1 MATPVEVPKLGNTVE
16 ECLIGKWLKQ
26 KGDAVSEG
34 DVIAEIETDKATFEV
49 TAPVSG
55 TLLETY
61 FEEGALVPVFT
72 NLLVIGEPGEDTAG
86 FRPKPSE
93 AAAPAAPANAPAQSA
108 PAVQSAAAAP
118 QNAAAERTLAVAAP
132 VPAPAARAGAWSP
145 RARRFADDHDFHP
158 ASVAGSGPSGRVLE
172 EDLRREYYLSPRV
185 SSAAKKQ
192 MQSGAEARNSGSGAA
207 GMILTADLGPAP
219 TRISTIRERIA
230 RRMRESLASTAQYTL
245 NSSANAG
252 GLLAVRAK
260 VKAAQAKGA
269 PNININ
275 DLVTFCAIL
284 ALREIPDLNAEF
296 IDGKIYK
303 HPQIHIGFACD
314 TPRGLIVPVVRDAQD
329 LAIGELALKM
339 KELAEQAVQ
348 GTISADDLSGAT
360 FTVSNLGGLGIESF
374 TPLINPPQVAILG
387 VDAIQVKPVRKNGQV
402 EFIDSIGFSLTCD
415 HQVVDGAPGARFL
428 QVLKEKVENVESL
441 CTI

>member
-16 ECLIGKWLKQ
+16 ECLIGKWIKQ
-26 KGDAVSEG
+26 KGDTVSEG

-49 TAPVSG
+49 TAPVGG
-55 TLLETY
+55 TLLETF
-61 FEEGALVPVFT
+61 FEEGTLVPVFT
-72 NLLVIGEPGEDTAG
+72 NLLVIGEPGEDTSS
-86 FRPKPSE
+86 FRPKPFEAPVPASPSPQLAPAAQKAASQNTPVERSHAE
-93 AAAPAAPANAPAQSA
+93 AAAPAS
-108 PAVQSAAAAP
+108 
-118 QNAAAERTLAVAAP
+118 T
-132 VPAPAARAGAWSP
+132 PAAQAGVWSP
-145 RARRFADDHDFHP
+145 RARRFADDHNFHP
-158 ASVAGSGPSGRVLE
+158 ASVAGSGPGGRVLE
-172 EDLRREYYLSPRV
+172 EDLRREYYASPRV

-207 GMILTADLGPAP
+207 GMILTADLGPPP
-219 TRISTIRERIA
+219 TRVSTIRERIG

-245 NSSANAG
+245 NSSADAG

-275 DLVTFCAIL
+275 DLVTFCTIL

-360 FTVSNLGGLGIESF
+360 FTISNLGGLGIESF

-387 VDAIQVKPVRKNGQV
+387 VDAIQVKPVRKDGQV

-415 HQVVDGAPGARFL
+415 HQVIDGAPGARFL
-428 QVLKEKVENVESL
+428 QVLKGKVENVESL
-441 CTI
+441 CMI

>member
-1 MATPVEVPKLGNTVE
+1 
-16 ECLIGKWLKQ
+16 
-26 KGDAVSEG
+26 
-34 DVIAEIETDKATFEV
+34 
-49 TAPVSG
+49 
-55 TLLETY
+55 
-61 FEEGALVPVFT
+61 
-72 NLLVIGEPGEDTAG
+72 
-86 FRPKPSE
+86 
-93 AAAPAAPANAPAQSA
+93 
-108 PAVQSAAAAP
+108 
-118 QNAAAERTLAVAAP
+118 
-132 VPAPAARAGAWSP
+132 
-145 RARRFADDHDFHP
+145 
-158 ASVAGSGPSGRVLE
+158 VLE
-172 EDLRREYYLSPRV
+172 EDLRREYYASPRV

-207 GMILTADLGPAP
+207 GMILTTDLGPPP
-219 TRISTIRERIA
+219 TRVSTIRERIA

-245 NSSANAG
+245 NSSADAG

-260 VKAAQAKGA
+260 VKAAQAKGG

-275 DLVTFCAIL
+275 DLVTFCTIL

-360 FTVSNLGGLGIESF
+360 FTISNLGGLGIESF

>member
-1 MATPVEVPKLGNTVE
+1 
-16 ECLIGKWLKQ
+16 
-26 KGDAVSEG
+26 
-34 DVIAEIETDKATFEV
+34 
-49 TAPVSG
+49 
-55 TLLETY
+55 
-61 FEEGALVPVFT
+61 
-72 NLLVIGEPGEDTAG
+72 
-86 FRPKPSE
+86 
-93 AAAPAAPANAPAQSA
+93 
-108 PAVQSAAAAP
+108 
-118 QNAAAERTLAVAAP
+118 
-132 VPAPAARAGAWSP
+132 
-145 RARRFADDHDFHP
+145 
-158 ASVAGSGPSGRVLE
+158 
-172 EDLRREYYLSPRV
+172 
-185 SSAAKKQ
+185 

-207 GMILTADLGPAP
+207 GMILTTDLGPPP
-219 TRISTIRERIA
+219 TRISTIRERIG

-245 NSSANAG
+245 NSSADAG

-260 VKAAQAKGA
+260 VKAAQVKGA

-275 DLVTFCAIL
+275 DLVTFCTIL
-284 ALREIPDLNAEF
+284 ALRDIPDLNAEF

-360 FTVSNLGGLGIESF
+360 FTISNLGGLGIESF

-428 QVLKEKVENVESL
+428 QVLKGKVENVESL

>member
-16 ECLIGKWLKQ
+16 ECLIGKWIKQ
-26 KGDAVSEG
+26 KGDTVSEG

-49 TAPVSG
+49 TAPVGG
-55 TLLETY
+55 TLLETF
-61 FEEGALVPVFT
+61 FEEGTLVPVFT
-72 NLLVIGEPGEDTAG
+72 NLLVIGEPGEDTSG
-86 FRPKPSE
+86 FRPKPTE
-93 AAAPAAPANAPAQSA
+93 AAAAAPATASPQHTATAQ
-108 PAVQSAAAAP
+108 QNAAP
-118 QNAAAERTLAVAAP
+118 QNAAAERSPAVAA
-132 VPAPAARAGAWSP
+132 APASTPAAQAGGWSP
-145 RARRFADDHDFHP
+145 RARRFADDHNFHP
-158 ASVAGSGPSGRVLE
+158 ASVAGSGPGGRVLE
-172 EDLRREYYLSPRV
+172 EDLRREYYASPRV

-207 GMILTADLGPAP
+207 GMILTTDLGPPP
-219 TRISTIRERIA
+219 TRISTIRERIG

-245 NSSANAG
+245 NSSADAG

-260 VKAAQAKGA
+260 VKAAQVKGA

-275 DLVTFCAIL
+275 DLVTFCTIL
-284 ALREIPDLNAEF
+284 ALRDIPDLNAEF

-360 FTVSNLGGLGIESF
+360 FTISNLGGLGIESF

-428 QVLKEKVENVESL
+428 QVLKGKVENVESL